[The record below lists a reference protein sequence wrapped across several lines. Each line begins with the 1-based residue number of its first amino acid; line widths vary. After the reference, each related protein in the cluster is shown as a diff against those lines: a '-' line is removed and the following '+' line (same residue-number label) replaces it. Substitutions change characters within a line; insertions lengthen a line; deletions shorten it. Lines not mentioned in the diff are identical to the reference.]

1 MIRSDR
7 TQLEGVRIL
16 TPEVHADARGFLLET
31 HRDSD
36 LAAAGITDR
45 FVQENHSRS
54 VRGTLRGLHF
64 QAPPGQA
71 KLVRVARGAIHD
83 VVVDIRRRSP
93 TFGQH
98 VAVTLDDVEHRQ
110 IYIPLGFAHG
120 FVVLSEEADVVYRVS
135 SYYQADLERGVA
147 WDDPAL
153 GIEWPGDAPTLSD
166 RDRRN
171 PVLAD
176 LPADLTAW

>member
-1 MIRSDR
+1 MIRTEETR
-7 TQLEGVRIL
+7 LEGVRIL
-16 TPEVHADARGFLLET
+16 VPDVHADARGFFLET

-36 LAAAGITDR
+36 LAAAGIKER

-54 VRGTLRGLHF
+54 AKGTLRGLHF

-71 KLVRVARGAIHD
+71 KLVRVARGAIYD
-83 VVVDIRRRSP
+83 VVVDIRRRSA

-110 IYIPLGFAHG
+110 LYVPSGFAHG
-120 FVVLSEEADVVYRVS
+120 FQVLAEEADVVYRVS
-135 SYYQADLERGVA
+135 RYYEPDLERGVA

-153 GIEWPGDAPTLSD
+153 AIEWPGETPTLSD

-171 PVLAD
+171 PALAD
-176 LPADLTAW
+176 LPADLTEW